1 MFIDLLKHYF
11 IANINAIYKALVLR
25 KLKIVDKIDIQ
36 YFGL

>member
-1 MFIDLLKHYF
+1 MLIDLLKYYF
-11 IANINAIYKALVLR
+11 TANVNAIYKVLVLR